1 MNYFYRMELE
11 MLQDLKAFTS
21 DANSISSGNLEII
34 LWKIVGW
41 DEKIIFQ
48 VWASFRALFAYSI
61 FAYINEEFDL
71 MMKNKLNFVPPFVFE
86 AITNVNKPLRSIRIQ
101 D

>member
-11 MLQDLKAFTS
+11 TLQDLKAFTS

-41 DEKIIFQ
+41 DEKIILR
-48 VWASFRALFAYSI
+48 VWASFRALFAYSV

-71 MMKNKLNFVPPFVFE
+71 IMKNKLNFFPPLCL
-86 AITNVNKPLRSIRIQ
+86 KPLQ
-101 D
+101 M